1 MAYAYVIQSELTG
14 HFYIGSAVNLNSRI
28 ADHNAGNT
36 AYTKNQRP
44 WKLVYSEEFEK
55 LSDARKRE
63 RTIKSWKNKKY
74 MTQQLG
80 ITTAFG

>member
-1 MAYAYVIQSELTG
+1 MPYAYVIQSELTG
-14 HFYIGSAVNLNSRI
+14 HFYIGSAVNLVSRI

-44 WKLVYSEEFEK
+44 WKLVYSEEYMN

-63 RTIKSWKNKKY
+63 REIKTWKNRTY
-74 MTQQLG
+74 MIKTLG
-80 ITTAFG
+80 IKAIFG